1 MNEDMEIQKLMET
14 IREVGSRCW
23 NCNFCFSACPN
34 FESTRGF
41 QVQGPSGILQSIY
54 HAIKWEDK
62 VGESDKEALRDIV
75 YACTTCRSCEIT
87 CKKVSA
93 GVPILELIETGRKY
107 LLETMVGP
115 LPEQRNAL
123 DSIYKYGNPYGESP
137 EKRLSWLGD
146 MEVKRLPGEQEE
158 VLYYV
163 GCTASYE
170 PELHNLARSLV
181 KLFRFL
187 KVDFGVLEGEVCCG
201 DPVRSLGDEFLFQEM
216 IGQNVE
222 KFKASGVK
230 SIVTI
235 SPHCFNAFSKKY
247 EGLEEAFQI
256 RHYTEFL
263 ASVFEEKKPKFPK
276 ELPYTVTYHD
286 PCYLGK
292 HNDIYDAPREL
303 IQAIPGVEL
312 KEMAMNRQDSLCC
325 GGGGGRMYAEVEEE
339 RRLADV
345 RLGQALEIGADV
357 VATACPWCHTMLAN
371 AVKDLR
377 MEEKI
382 RVLDVAELL
391 AEALGL

>member
-1 MNEDMEIQKLMET
+1 
-14 IREVGSRCW
+14 
-23 NCNFCFSACPN
+23 
-34 FESTRGF
+34 
-41 QVQGPSGILQSIY
+41 
-54 HAIKWEDK
+54 
-62 VGESDKEALRDIV
+62 
-75 YACTTCRSCEIT
+75 
-87 CKKVSA
+87 
-93 GVPILELIETGRKY
+93 
-107 LLETMVGP
+107 
-115 LPEQRNAL
+115 
-123 DSIYKYGNPYGESP
+123 
-137 EKRLSWLGD
+137 
-146 MEVKRLPGEQEE
+146 MEVKRLPGEQAE

-187 KVDFGVLEGEVCCG
+187 EVDFGVLEEEVCCG

-222 KFKASGVK
+222 KFEASGVK

-303 IQAIPGVEL
+303 IQAIPGVRL
-312 KEMAMNRQDSLCC
+312 VEMAMSGRDSLCC

-357 VATACPWCHTMLAN
+357 VATACPWCHNMLAN

-382 RVLDVAELL
+382 RILDVAELL